1 MGEEN
6 PQIQPIVR
14 HLNEEDY
21 AIEREW
27 IDPEIKGF
35 VKTHKKWVIGIPV
48 GLLLLILFTV
58 AFTTIRSNQRETRLQ
73 TAYTE
78 LSARYEALAS
88 EVAFNYVEGSNGFL
102 KDSVTRPLIEQERE
116 AFKTLREETIQR
128 MDVQNPSKYSE
139 ELEGVV
145 KQLQSD
151 LDNLRDKFLAKEAVN
166 DLFEEPV
173 IVEAEVRERPILKRN
188 IPVERINQVN
198 ALIHEPTDTFWLSVG
213 DVHNIAKNQQA
224 IIANVK
230 SFIGSMYDAETGGLS
245 RDVTYDGLLINSKR
259 IESINDP
266 AMREEMYLSMEPAI
280 KMALDGQIAKMYESN
295 TGLVNRGTTP
305 EELERVVNLIGL
317 IRNFIV
323 QSQYLEKVQPV
334 AQAIQDVEAQRN
346 VERAYQKALQDEEA
360 RNEGL
365 NPSEDYRLDWYNSQ
379 PQEDA
384 ETGLIWE
391 PAG

>member
-1 MGEEN
+1 MEVGDVGEEN

-35 VKTHKKWVIGIPV
+35 VKTYKKWVIGIPV

-58 AFTTIRSNQRETRLQ
+58 AFTTIRSNQREARLQ

-128 MDVQNPSKYSE
+128 MDVRNPSKYSE

-213 DVHNIAKNQQA
+213 
-224 IIANVK
+224 
-230 SFIGSMYDAETGGLS
+230 
-245 RDVTYDGLLINSKR
+245 
-259 IESINDP
+259 
-266 AMREEMYLSMEPAI
+266 
-280 KMALDGQIAKMYESN
+280 
-295 TGLVNRGTTP
+295 
-305 EELERVVNLIGL
+305 
-317 IRNFIV
+317 
-323 QSQYLEKVQPV
+323 
-334 AQAIQDVEAQRN
+334 
-346 VERAYQKALQDEEA
+346 
-360 RNEGL
+360 
-365 NPSEDYRLDWYNSQ
+365 
-379 PQEDA
+379 
-384 ETGLIWE
+384 
-391 PAG
+391 